1 MLGLGPYAYELVF
14 LALYS
19 LISVA
24 KMVFMDIVLEARDL
38 AFSLAGRQIFQNLN
52 FRLRRGEFYVVLGAS
67 GSGKSVL
74 LKLCSGLFSPAN
86 GRVEIEGINLATA
99 SKKVSQ
105 AMRMKMGFVFQE
117 AALISNMSIY
127 DNVALPLRY
136 HTGLKE
142 AEVQARVAEKMDLFE
157 VDRQYDRSI
166 PAQLS
171 LGMRKRAALAR
182 ALVLEPELLFL
193 DEPGTGLGGEAEYL
207 VFKVLKEYHRQ
218 TRASFLMVTSER
230 HSAFTIADRIGLL
243 ENGRIV
249 AEGSAQEMQERLAPR

>member
-1 MLGLGPYAYELVF
+1 
-14 LALYS
+14 
-19 LISVA
+19 
-24 KMVFMDIVLEARDL
+24 MDIVVEARDL
-38 AFSLAGRQIFQNLN
+38 AFRFGGKQIFQDLN
-52 FRLRRGEFYVVLGAS
+52 FCLRRGEIYLVLGAS

-74 LKLCSGLFSPAN
+74 LKLCSGLFPPAS

-99 SKKVSQ
+99 SKEALQ
-105 AMRMKMGFVFQE
+105 NIWIKMGFIFQE

-136 HTGLKE
+136 HTKFKE
-142 AEVQARVAEKMDLFE
+142 VEVKARVDEKMALFE

-182 ALVLEPELLFL
+182 ALVLEPTLLFL
-193 DEPGTGLGGEAEYL
+193 DEPVTGFGGEAEAL
-207 VFKVLKEYHRQ
+207 VFQGLKEYHRQ
-218 TRASFLMVTSER
+218 TRASFLMVTSEGP
-230 HSAFTIADRIGLL
+230 SALPLADRIGLL

-249 AEGSAQEMQERLAPR
+249 AEGPAQEMRERLAKAQQPGSGSA